1 MGVTK
6 YILKHPVTTVMA
18 LLCLVVFGISSV
30 FSAKL
35 EQMPDMETPMLI
47 IMANYSGA
55 GPEDISELVT
65 EPIEEAIGTMEGVDT
80 ISSTSSDGRSMI
92 MLQYDYGT
100 DMDEAYDNLKQ
111 KLDNIQRALPDDVE
125 PSVMSMNS
133 NQGDSMMLSIAH
145 KTQTNLYDYVDQ
157 KIVPELERISSIAN
171 IETRGGSSK
180 YVSIELQS
188 EKMDQYN
195 LTMQD
200 VASAISD
207 ANVASPSGEADAGN
221 LELSVTTSLKTEQ
234 VNELRDIPIKTPA
247 GQIISL
253 SDVANVYEATKD
265 RGGIS
270 RYNGQETISISIQ
283 KQQDSTDM
291 EVSSAVKEKVEELM
305 ADDSDLTIT
314 VANDTSDTILDSLK
328 DVEETMILAVI
339 ISMFIIFLFFGDYK
353 ASLIVGSSI
362 PTSILMSLIAI
373 TMAGFSLNV
382 ITMSA
387 LVLGVGMMVDNSIVV
402 LESCFR
408 ATAEQ
413 EDKGALGY
421 FSAALHG
428 TGIVINSII
437 GSTITTCVVFLP
449 LAFLN
454 GMTGQM
460 FKPLGFTIVFCMS
473 ASLLSAMTVV
483 PLCYLFYKPSEA
495 KRALMGRPIE
505 RLQKWYRGIMDRL
518 LNHKA
523 MVMGFSVLVLVLTVI
538 LASGM
543 QTELMTSDD
552 TGTVSVSIETRPGL
566 KQEKIEE
573 ALLAEG
579 YFSLAVPMPYEWQDY
594 MRTYCEE
601 YGCPYPLALAVAQTE
616 SNFDMDA
623 VGASGEVG
631 IMQLNPGPGG
641 SYHAEIQAATGL
653 DPTTTSGNIAG
664 GCYKLGLYLAK
675 YGNVEKAAMAYNMGE
690 GGARSA
696 WDSGITSTDYSKAV
710 KEAMETWECTV
721 NAWGGV

>member
-200 VASAISD
+200 VASAIND

-234 VNELRDIPIKTPA
+234 VNELQDIPIKTPA

-270 RYNGQETISISIQ
+270 RYNGQETISVSIQ

-291 EVSSAVKEKVEELM
+291 EVSSAVKEKIEELM
-305 ADDSDLTIT
+305 ADDSDLTIS

-328 DVEETMILAVI
+328 DVAETMVLAVI
-339 ISMFIIFLFFGDYK
+339 ISMLIIFLFFGDYK

-373 TMAGFSLNV
+373 TMAGFSLNDEC
-382 ITMSA
+382 A
-387 LVLGVGMMVDNSIVV
+387 
-402 LESCFR
+402 
-408 ATAEQ
+408 
-413 EDKGALGY
+413 
-421 FSAALHG
+421 G
-428 TGIVINSII
+428 T
-437 GSTITTCVVFLP
+437 
-449 LAFLN
+449 
-454 GMTGQM
+454 
-460 FKPLGFTIVFCMS
+460 
-473 ASLLSAMTVV
+473 
-483 PLCYLFYKPSEA
+483 
-495 KRALMGRPIE
+495 RRRHDGR
-505 RLQKWYRGIMDRL
+505 
-518 LNHKA
+518 
-523 MVMGFSVLVLVLTVI
+523 
-538 LASGM
+538 
-543 QTELMTSDD
+543 
-552 TGTVSVSIETRPGL
+552 
-566 KQEKIEE
+566 
-573 ALLAEG
+573 
-579 YFSLAVPMPYEWQDY
+579 
-594 MRTYCEE
+594 
-601 YGCPYPLALAVAQTE
+601 
-616 SNFDMDA
+616 
-623 VGASGEVG
+623 
-631 IMQLNPGPGG
+631 
-641 SYHAEIQAATGL
+641 
-653 DPTTTSGNIAG
+653 
-664 GCYKLGLYLAK
+664 
-675 YGNVEKAAMAYNMGE
+675 
-690 GGARSA
+690 
-696 WDSGITSTDYSKAV
+696 
-710 KEAMETWECTV
+710 
-721 NAWGGV
+721 